1 MPSVMRILK
10 ICIQAAHDAE
20 TRSDRLIVGLDRHR
34 VITAGDLSL
43 TLIFDSHSR
52 GCDKRSHHTARTP
65 TTHAQWAVSR
75 PSPRVHSPPPSRR
88 AAPLPSCRQS
98 SRLSTTTRYGTKD
111 AALCADLRRLAPNA
125 RREAGDAQ
133 LLTGAA
139 KPPPHNPG
147 ARPLSH
153 RLGAYSEVKPPI
165 AIGRLGL
172 KGGFPIHRR
181 SAPLTRAAA
190 GLAHTRSRGVILT
203 PRVRVGDHKHA
214 LCGGDAPF

>member
-88 AAPLPSCRQS
+88 AAPLPSCRRS
-98 SRLSTTTRYGTKD
+98 SSWARTTRYGTRCR
-111 AALCADLRRLAPNA
+111 AMRRLAPNA

-147 ARPLSH
+147 ARPLSSS
-153 RLGAYSEVKPPI
+153 RGSEVKPPI
-165 AIGRLGL
+165 GRM

-190 GLAHTRSRGVILT
+190 GLAHTRSESDSHSPSARWR
-203 PRVRVGDHKHA
+203 P
-214 LCGGDAPF
+214 

>member
-10 ICIQAAHDAE
+10 VCIQAAHDAE

-34 VITAGDLSL
+34 VITPGDFVFDSV
-43 TLIFDSHSR
+43 FDSHSR

-111 AALCADLRRLAPNA
+111 VATCGDLRLTHAA
-125 RREAGDAQ
+125 RRAM
-133 LLTGAA
+133 LSCS
-139 KPPPHNPG
+139 PG
-147 ARPLSH
+147 PRSLRRTTLGRARFH
-153 RLGAYSEVKPPI
+153 RLGAAKSN
-165 AIGRLGL
+165 
-172 KGGFPIHRR
+172 HR
-181 SAPLTRAAA
+181 S
-190 GLAHTRSRGVILT
+190 
-203 PRVRVGDHKHA
+203 GDW
-214 LCGGDAPF
+214 G